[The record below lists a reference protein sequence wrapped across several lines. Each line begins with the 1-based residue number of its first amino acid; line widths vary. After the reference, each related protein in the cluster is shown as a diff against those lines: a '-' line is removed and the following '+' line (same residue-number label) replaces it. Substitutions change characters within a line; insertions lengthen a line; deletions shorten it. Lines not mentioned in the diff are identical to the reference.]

1 MIGSLRGELLERNEN
16 ELLIEV
22 RGIGYRVQA
31 TPGTVDELVNGGPEA
46 FVHIHHHIREDAQV
60 LFGFTS
66 ADERKVFEV
75 LIGTHGVG
83 PSLAMA
89 ILSVHSPL
97 GLRKV
102 IADEDVAAMCLV
114 PGVGKKTA
122 ARLMVEL
129 KSRLDL
135 PLGDSADAARQGDAP
150 AGASGGARADVREAL
165 AGLGYGP
172 DEIVRVVSDLP
183 DDLSAQDL
191 LRQALQLLA
200 VS

>member
-1 MIGSLRGELLERNEN
+1 MIGSLRGEILERSDN
-16 ELLIEV
+16 ELLVEV
-22 RGIGYRVQA
+22 QGVGYRVQA
-31 TPGTVDELVNGGPEA
+31 TPGAVDELVSGGSEA
-46 FVHIHHHIREDAQV
+46 FIHIHHHIREDAQV

-66 ADERKVFEV
+66 ADDRRVFEI
-75 LIGTHGVG
+75 LIATHGVG
-83 PSLAMA
+83 PSLALA

-135 PLGDSADAARQGDAP
+135 PVGSADGSTVSP
-150 AGASGGARADVREAL
+150 VGSGGVGARSDVREAL
-165 AGLGYGP
+165 AGLGYGTE
-172 DEIVRVVSDLP
+172 EIMRVVSDLP
-183 DDLSAQDL
+183 DDLSAEDL
-191 LRQALQLLA
+191 LRQALQRLA

>member
-1 MIGSLRGELLERNEN
+1 MIGSLRGEILERSDN
-16 ELLIEV
+16 ELLVEV
-22 RGIGYRVQA
+22 QGVGYRVQA
-31 TPGTVDELVNGGPEA
+31 TPGAVDELVSGGSEA
-46 FVHIHHHIREDAQV
+46 FIHIHHHIREDAQV
-60 LFGFTS
+60 LFGFTT
-66 ADERKVFEV
+66 ADDRRVFEI
-75 LIGTHGVG
+75 LIATHGVG
-83 PSLAMA
+83 PSLALA

-135 PLGDSADAARQGDAP
+135 PIGRGDGSTVSPVG
-150 AGASGGARADVREAL
+150 SGGAGGSARADVREAL
-165 AGLGYGP
+165 AGLGYGTE
-172 DEIVRVVSDLP
+172 EIVRVVSDLP
-183 DDLSAQDL
+183 DDLNAEDL
-191 LRQALQLLA
+191 LRQALQRLA

>member
-1 MIGSLRGELLERNEN
+1 MIGSLRGEILERSDN
-16 ELLIEV
+16 ELLVEV
-22 RGIGYRVQA
+22 QGVGYRVQA
-31 TPGTVDELVNGGPEA
+31 TPGAVDELVSGGSEA
-46 FVHIHHHIREDAQV
+46 FIHIHHHIREDAQV
-60 LFGFTS
+60 LFGFTT
-66 ADERKVFEV
+66 ADDRRVFEI
-75 LIGTHGVG
+75 LIATHGVG
-83 PSLAMA
+83 PSLALA

-135 PLGDSADAARQGDAP
+135 PIGLGDASTVSA
-150 AGASGGARADVREAL
+150 AGPGGAGGSARSDVREAL
-165 AGLGYGP
+165 AGLGYGTE
-172 DEIVRVVSDLP
+172 EITRVVSDLP
-183 DDLSAQDL
+183 DDLNAEDL
-191 LRQALQLLA
+191 LRQALQRLA

>member
-1 MIGSLRGELLERNEN
+1 MIGSLRGEVLERSDN
-16 ELLIEV
+16 ELLVEV
-22 RGIGYRVQA
+22 GGVGYRVQA
-31 TPGTVDELVNGGPEA
+31 TPATADELLAGGSES
-46 FVHIHHHIREDAQV
+46 FIHIHHHIREDAQV
-60 LFGFTS
+60 LYGFTS
-66 ADERKVFEV
+66 ADERKVFEI
-75 LIGTHGVG
+75 LIATHGVG

-102 IADEDVAAMCLV
+102 VADEDVAAMCMV

-135 PLGDSADAARQGDAP
+135 PLSSGGGSEALSSG
-150 AGASGGARADVREAL
+150 AGAVGGGARTDVREAL
-165 AGLGYGP
+165 AGLGYGV
-172 DEIVRVVSDLP
+172 DEIVSVLADLP
-183 DDLSAQDL
+183 DDLTAEEL
-191 LRQALQLLA
+191 LRQALQRLA